1 MGKETIAVKRKVIHN
16 LENLRVGFNEEDFL
30 LVFNAENED
39 LSDGYALTIPAEIM
53 AEIVD
58 GLYSSGLEYQAM
70 LGKSIG
76 FKEKEV

>member
-30 LVFNAENED
+30 LVFNSENED
-39 LSDGYALTIPAEIM
+39 LSDGYALAIPAEIM

-58 GLYSSGLEYQAM
+58 GLYSSGLEYQAT